1 MLSIKASSLLVIM
14 VLPWPLNLKKR
25 KGQRDLLIANV
36 TPGEPSKIAG
46 TDVEITGEAAEDET
60 LQHSVKTYPKKAS

>member
-1 MLSIKASSLLVIM
+1 M
-14 VLPWPLNLKKR
+14 KKR
-25 KGQRDLLIANV
+25 KGQRDLLIATV

-60 LQHSVKTYPKKAS
+60 SRHSVKTCQNKVS